1 MTTEHS
7 EGCFIAI
14 DSGGTNTRGWVCDK
28 AGNTLKRYLS
38 SGANPKDIGWDKAFA
53 IFKHCILD
61 LLEGDLSKLECLC
74 ITAAGIGDVTKD
86 SSLFWGENLAIESS
100 KIIIVGDAYAAHLGA
115 FAGQDGVMVVAGT
128 GTALVGRKGQQAI
141 RLGGWGHILGD
152 QGSGYAI
159 GLAGIREAVMA
170 SDLGQTSALLQA
182 VKKTYN
188 ISSIQQLL
196 EHIHASA
203 KAEVAKFAKDVLN
216 LAAQGDA
223 KSQTIIEEQVAIFPS
238 FFKRFAE
245 LGYPPKLSYI
255 GGLFEHPYYLQTFTD
270 LVNKEKLELHAPKL
284 TALEAAMQIALGEM
298 QAFNASS
305 VL

>member
-182 VKKTYN
+182 VKKNYN
-188 ISSIQQLL
+188 I
-196 EHIHASA
+196 
-203 KAEVAKFAKDVLN
+203 
-216 LAAQGDA
+216 
-223 KSQTIIEEQVAIFPS
+223 
-238 FFKRFAE
+238 
-245 LGYPPKLSYI
+245 
-255 GGLFEHPYYLQTFTD
+255 
-270 LVNKEKLELHAPKL
+270 
-284 TALEAAMQIALGEM
+284 
-298 QAFNASS
+298 
-305 VL
+305 

>member
-1 MTTEHS
+1 MKAQQS

-14 DSGGTNTRGWVCDK
+14 DSGGTNTRGWVCNE
-28 AGNTLKRYLS
+28 AGNSLKRHLS

-61 LLEGDLSKLECLC
+61 LLEGDLSKLERLC
-74 ITAAGIGDVTKD
+74 ITAAGIGDVTKA
-86 SSLFWGENLAIESS
+86 SPSFWGENLGIEPS
-100 KIIIVGDAYAAHLGA
+100 KIIIIGDAYAAHLGA

-128 GTALVGRKGQQAI
+128 GTALVGRKGQEAI

-170 SDLGQTSALLQA
+170 SDLGQKSALLQA
-182 VKKTYN
+182 VKETYN

-216 LAAQGDA
+216 LAEQGDT
-223 KSQTIIEEQVAIFPS
+223 KSQSIIKEQVAVFPA

-245 LGYPPKLSYI
+245 LGYATKLSYI
-255 GGLFEHPYYLQTFTD
+255 GGLFEHPYYLQAFTE
-270 LVNKEKLELHAPKL
+270 VVKKKQLELHAPKL
-284 TALEAAMQIALGEM
+284 TALEAAMQIALGKM
-298 QAFNASS
+298 QAFNASGAS
-305 VL
+305 